1 MPLVAIMLGSTLPTT
16 DFGNL
21 NVVVAQCA
29 ALYDQALSPA
39 GPLTKMYDNLGSESA
54 TVKRTVIYQVGN
66 FPHYLEIGGASSSAT
81 LFYQRLYTLAM
92 SADVLPSA
100 VTFGGGISSG
110 YTSFAISTT
119 TILNYRI
126 LFSPNVIYVKTSAD
140 GISGTEWWFSPFS
153 DGNWRGSAALGTF
166 VHIDTDT
173 NGSIQGAYALANG
186 KFEDGGI
193 PLLPICCYTG
203 TSVFDYVPLNY
214 FSYYYFTKYS
224 FYQDITGK
232 YYYIDGSSSPYAVF
246 IE

>member
-1 MPLVAIMLGSTLPTT
+1 MPLASTTLGSTLPTT
-16 DFGNL
+16 DLGNL
-21 NVVVAQCA
+21 NAVVAQCA

-100 VTFGGGISSG
+100 VTFGGGVSSG
-110 YTSFAISTT
+110 YTSLAISATT
-119 TILNYRI
+119 NLNCRI
-126 LFSPNVIYVKTSAD
+126 LFSPNVIYVKVGAD
-140 GISGTEWWFSPFS
+140 GVSGTTWWFSPFS
-153 DGNWRGSAALGTF
+153 DGNWRGSEALTTF

-173 NGSIQGAYALANG
+173 NGSIQGAYALMNG

-193 PLLPICCYTG
+193 PLLPVCCYNG
-203 TSVFDYVPLNY
+203 TSVLDYVPLN
-214 FSYYYFTKYS
+214 FFGYYYATRYS
-224 FYQDITGK
+224 FYQDTIGK
-232 YYYIDGSSSPYAVF
+232 YYYIDGNSSPYAVF